1 MGSTR
6 PHAIVIGGSVGGLAA
21 AGLLRS
27 IGWRAT
33 VFERTIGDL
42 AGRGAGLGIS
52 AELLQVMDRIGAP
65 LEVSAGAA
73 HKGYVWM
80 DADGRVVFRHDRET
94 VGSTWARVYRPLR
107 DNIPDDDY
115 RQGMTLERVEQDAGA
130 VTAIFSDGTRV
141 AAEML
146 VAADGVFSTVRA
158 QFLPEIEPHYSNYVA
173 WRGLVGEQEVSGS
186 VIDALA
192 NRLVFC
198 FPDNEMLLAMT
209 APGEGEDMRPGHRRI
224 YFIWYRPAAP
234 GALAALFTDA
244 DGRNHGVS
252 IPPPLIRD
260 ELVRDMKARAREK
273 FAPAISEV
281 VNTVSR
287 PMLQA
292 ITDMESPRLSFGRV
306 AVMGDA
312 AFVAR
317 PHTAGGVSKAALDAQ
332 CLVDSLVGAKH
343 DVGAALARYDR
354 TQQAFGRRLVAHS
367 RYLGAFLE
375 DHDDTPRRSGR
386 AEPERDP
393 ERIILDYGAPDM
405 LHDVDPDRFR
415 EGRSAVSPLE
425 KKESKPWQPG

>member
-1 MGSTR
+1 MGATR

-73 HKGYVWM
+73 HNGYVWM
-80 DADGRVVFRHDRET
+80 GADGRVVFEHDRGT

-107 DNIPDDDY
+107 DSIPDDDY
-115 RQGMTLERVEQDAGA
+115 RQGMTLERVEQDASA
-130 VTAIFSDGTRV
+130 VTAVFSDRTRV
-141 AAEML
+141 AADLL

-158 QFLPEIEPHYSNYVA
+158 QFLPEIEPRYSNYVA
-173 WRGLVGEQEVSGS
+173 WRGLVGEQEVPGS

-198 FPDNEMLLAMT
+198 FPDNEMLLAMA
-209 APGEGEDMRPGHRRI
+209 APGEGEDTRPGHRRI

-234 GALAALFTDA
+234 SVLAALFTGS
-244 DGRNHGVS
+244 DGRNHGIS

-260 ELVRDMKARAREK
+260 ELVGDMKARAREK
-273 FAPAISEV
+273 FPPAIAEI
-281 VNTVSR
+281 VNTVSQ

-292 ITDMESPRLSFGRV
+292 VTDMESPQLTFGRV

-317 PHTAGGVSKAALDAQ
+317 PHTAGGVSKAALDAE
-332 CLVDSLVGAKH
+332 CLVDSVVGAEN
-343 DVGAALARYDR
+343 DIGAALARYDR

-375 DHDDTPRRSGR
+375 DREETPEGSY

-393 ERIILDYGAPDM
+393 KRIILDYGAPDM
-405 LHDVDPDRFR
+405 LHDVDPKQFRDDR
-415 EGRSAVSPLE
+415 AV
-425 KKESKPWQPG
+425 